1 MTMALTIQFVAATL
15 SVILGA
21 FLFGWAICKALSFED
36 RKEGVSKPM
45 LTDILQALFDAKQA
59 GDEKEIEQNYWALE
73 QLGMDRMTADEVL
86 RAGKKFFGRKECQTT
101 SSPD

>member
-1 MTMALTIQFVAATL
+1 MAMALVIQFVAAAF
-15 SVILGA
+15 SVMLGA
-21 FLFGWAICKALSFED
+21 FLFAWAICKVLSFED

-59 GDEKEIEQNYWALE
+59 GDEKEIEKNYWALE

-86 RAGKKFFGRKECQTT
+86 RAGASFFEKGENK
-101 SSPD
+101 